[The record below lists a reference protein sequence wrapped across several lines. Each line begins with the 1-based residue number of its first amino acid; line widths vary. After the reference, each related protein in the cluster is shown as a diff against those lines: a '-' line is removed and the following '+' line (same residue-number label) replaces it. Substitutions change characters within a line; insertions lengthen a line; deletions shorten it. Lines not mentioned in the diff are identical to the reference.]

1 MMKDYRRLLRLW
13 KQGASTRSMADA
25 LGVKRDTVRDA
36 LARIGKAYGSLD
48 SVPAEASDEEIQERI
63 RSSRDTADCCFMPI
77 DCDDVLGKRRNGDT
91 YDVLWADYV
100 KAAKEKGW
108 RYYGRS
114 RFCEIVSEYARSND
128 ITVGIE
134 KLPGFKCEVD
144 WAGDKAYIMDV
155 DTGELVPVH
164 IFVMALPYSGY
175 FYCEGFLD
183 EKMDSWLTGHMHAFE
198 FFSGVPVAIVPDNCK
213 TAVIKG
219 RGKYDD
225 DAILNP
231 RYKEFAD
238 HYGVFIRPARIRHPK
253 DKSVVERSVQ
263 VIQKDILPQMR
274 RLDIFS
280 LDEFN
285 RILSHKL
292 ERRLAKPYTK
302 RYGSR
307 TSVFEQ
313 EEKATLHPLPA
324 AGFHSYTEREA
335 AVGRD
340 GYIQYSSAF
349 YSVPPQFIK
358 RKVTVREMEGRLYVY
373 DDRRNLI
380 AEHGKAVRRWQRVT
394 DPDHRK
400 ADLALYGGYCP
411 HEFDE
416 RARSIGPSMLAWVK
430 AVQGRCDNVAD
441 SYRTLLGVF
450 SNIGRHPAEVVEEA
464 AAEALSVNAY
474 SARAFK
480 ALVAQQAAA
489 DARRDV
495 CMSTIDDIYMAHE
508 EDGHGEE

>member
-1 MMKDYRRLLRLW
+1 MKDYRQLLRLW
-13 KQGASTRSMADA
+13 KQGASTSSMADA

-36 LARIGKAYGSLD
+36 LTRIVKAYGSLD

-63 RSSRDTADCCFMPI
+63 RSSKDRAGCCFMPV
-77 DCDDVLGKRRNGDT
+77 DCDDVLRKRRNGDT

-114 RFCEIVSEYARSND
+114 RFCEIVSEYARIND
-128 ITVGIE
+128 IMVGIE

-183 EKMDSWLTGHMHAFE
+183 ERMDSWLTGHMHAFE
-198 FFSGVPVAIVPDNCK
+198 FFSGVPVSIVPDNCR
-213 TAVIKG
+213 TAVTRG
-219 RGKYDD
+219 RRKYDD
-225 DAILNP
+225 EAIINS
-231 RYKEFAD
+231 RYQEFAD
-238 HYGVFIRPARIRHPK
+238 HYGVFIRPARVRHPK

-274 RLDIFS
+274 KLDIFS
-280 LDEFN
+280 IDEFN
-285 RILSHKL
+285 RILTHKL

-450 SNIGRHPAEVVEEA
+450 SSIGRHPAEVVEEA

>member
-1 MMKDYRRLLRLW
+1 
-13 KQGASTRSMADA
+13 
-25 LGVKRDTVRDA
+25 
-36 LARIGKAYGSLD
+36 
-48 SVPAEASDEEIQERI
+48 
-63 RSSRDTADCCFMPI
+63 
-77 DCDDVLGKRRNGDT
+77 
-91 YDVLWADYV
+91 
-100 KAAKEKGW
+100 
-108 RYYGRS
+108 
-114 RFCEIVSEYARSND
+114 
-128 ITVGIE
+128 
-134 KLPGFKCEVD
+134 
-144 WAGDKAYIMDV
+144 
-155 DTGELVPVH
+155 
-164 IFVMALPYSGY
+164 
-175 FYCEGFLD
+175 
-183 EKMDSWLTGHMHAFE
+183 MHAFE